1 MHIISSD
8 DHAIRHE
15 WEDCYWIPNRCS
27 LRRYCIFP
35 YLCIDVS
42 TYCFWWI
49 TNPKT
54 YYSTLYPGI
63 QHNSREEV
71 IIPDCHVRRQFN
83 WFNTSSALPSCNDYP
98 KVFIAWY
105 SNPYSCIEIIEQY
118 EVKTL
123 IPSLFHLTNSEEFAK
138 QIDSKSNYSNISEDM
153 RK

>member
-1 MHIISSD
+1 MS
-8 DHAIRHE
+8 
-15 WEDCYWIPNRCS
+15 EDNSIGSIHRV
-27 LRRYCIFP
+27 P
-35 YLCIDVS
+35 YHFS
-42 TYCFWWI
+42 
-49 TNPKT
+49 
-54 YYSTLYPGI
+54 
-63 QHNSREEV
+63 
-71 IIPDCHVRRQFN
+71 VR
-83 WFNTSSALPSCNDYP
+83 SCNDYP